1 MVARQATTST
11 SASASTTSLV
21 ADSACTH
28 GPTSRA
34 CWSNGFSIA
43 TDFDLKFPDTGR
55 TRSYNFELTNATC
68 NPDGNGDQPC
78 YLINNQYPGPT
89 VFADWGDTITIN
101 VKNSLQDNGTS
112 IHWHGIRQYNS
123 FGEDGV
129 NGITECALAPGDSRS
144 YTFKATQF
152 GTSWYHSHYSSQY
165 GSGVIGPIV
174 INGPASANYDVD
186 LGPLTINEWYYAT
199 AEQIQEAALVN
210 AQSQGPAPPADN
222 ILLNGTNGGSGG
234 NYHQVTLTPGKKHRL
249 RLINTSVDNYFRVK
263 LDGHAFT
270 VMTADFI
277 PIEPIPGT
285 DWLLIAIG
293 QRYDVVFTA
302 NQTAGTYWFRAES
315 ASDCVSLAN
324 GHGRALFTY
333 SGETVNAPTDSNE
346 TPPTDGCL
354 EVNTIPYWDQSVDQ
368 DTFSSQVKTLGT
380 DFSEGVTAE
389 GENLLL
395 WSLNITC

>member
-1 MVARQATTST
+1 M
-11 SASASTTSLV
+11 
-21 ADSACTH
+21 
-28 GPTSRA
+28 
-34 CWSNGFSIA
+34 
-43 TDFDLKFPDTGR
+43 
-55 TRSYNFELTNATC
+55 
-68 NPDGNGDQPC
+68 
-78 YLINNQYPGPT
+78 
-89 VFADWGDTITIN
+89 
-101 VKNSLQDNGTS
+101 
-112 IHWHGIRQYNS
+112 
-123 FGEDGV
+123 
-129 NGITECALAPGDSRS
+129 
-144 YTFKATQF
+144 
-152 GTSWYHSHYSSQY
+152 
-165 GSGVIGPIV
+165 

-210 AQSQGPAPPADN
+210 AQTQGPAPPADN
-222 ILLNGTNGGSGG
+222 ILVNGTNGGSGG
-234 NYHQVTLTPGKKHRL
+234 TYQQVTLTPGKKHRL
-249 RLINTSVDNYFRVK
+249 RLINTSVDNYFRIK

-315 ASDCVSLAN
+315 ASDCVSTAN

-368 DTFSSQVKTLGT
+368 DTFTSQVQTLGT

-395 WSLNITC
+395 WSLNITCECIIPLFSFHFCRARLINLTAMTVFWDKPTLQYLFDGNTSFPASYSVIDIPTAGMVSHTPSLLPHEPQNPQS